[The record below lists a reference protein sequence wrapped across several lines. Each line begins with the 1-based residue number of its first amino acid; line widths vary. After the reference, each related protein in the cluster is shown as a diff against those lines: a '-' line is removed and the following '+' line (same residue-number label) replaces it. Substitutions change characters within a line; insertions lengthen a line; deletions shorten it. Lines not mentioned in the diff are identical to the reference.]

1 MNCSKVMFCSKSL
14 PGNKCATHFDALR
27 LCQVNTGTPTRTLVA
42 CLTAIRSRTAAVLTD
57 NSWPVSSF
65 PAIPSI
71 SLNTV
76 FYTLNTCQPVPRSDS
91 SLLPLLSTSLWI
103 IELSLSRGPAPL
115 IRCVGHQACFTAPS
129 PVAEASPM
137 LPHGI
142 EEITHMPLTYFSLQ
156 HLLPLNLFSSSHP
169 PNLFFK

>member
-1 MNCSKVMFCSKSL
+1 MNCSKVMSCSKSL
-14 PGNKCATHFDALR
+14 LGNKSATHFDALR

-42 CLTAIRSRTAAVLTD
+42 RLTAIRSRTAAVLPD

-91 SLLPLLSTSLWI
+91 SLLPLLSTSHLNYWA
-103 IELSLSRGPAPL
+103 LSFKG
-115 IRCVGHQACFTAPS
+115 T
-129 PVAEASPM
+129 
-137 LPHGI
+137 
-142 EEITHMPLTYFSLQ
+142 
-156 HLLPLNLFSSSHP
+156 SSSHQTCRP
-169 PNLFFK
+169 SGLLHRSFTRGWSLPHVASWHWGNHSHAPHLLLTSTLAASQSLFRLSPS